1 MQFNVKR
8 GLQVVAAILTWCG
21 IALGYSDP
29 TQITVLVND
38 GAGVSPA
45 VLKRAEDEASRVF
58 RMAGIDITWLNC
70 LDASMAYQ
78 CRVVPAADEFI
89 LHIVPDGKTSSEWV
103 FGEAF
108 LGEGGEGKYID
119 IFFNRVRK
127 ADGTLSIDMGRL
139 LGAVSAHELGHLL
152 LGSHAHSPVGIMEPI
167 WEERSLRDIGR
178 GTLLF
183 TKDQSQRMRNRV
195 GGQTLSVGVRRPFN
209 Y

>member
-1 MQFNVKR
+1 MEFLVKH
-8 GLQVVAAILTWCG
+8 GLRAMTAVFILCG
-21 IALGYSDP
+21 MALGYSDP

-38 GAGVSPA
+38 SAGVPSA
-45 VLKRAEDEASRVF
+45 VLKQAEAEAARVF
-58 RMAGIDITWLNC
+58 RIAGIDITWLNC
-70 LDASMAYQ
+70 VGENSDEL
-78 CRVVPAADEFI
+78 CRVVPTADEFV

-127 ADGTLSIDMGRL
+127 ADGILSIDMGRL

-152 LGSHAHSPVGIMEPI
+152 LGSHAHSQVGIMEPI
-167 WEERSLRDIGR
+167 WEDRSMREIGR
-178 GTLLF
+178 GTLVF
-183 TKDQSQRMRNRV
+183 TKDQSQKMKARV
-195 GGQTLSVGVRRPFN
+195 GGQTLSVSVQRPFN